1 MQIET
6 YVPPCSTT
14 ATFVPDTFTKMMDQS
29 GMFYNA
35 PCRLVNGRE
44 SLAVSAGA
52 ASLQK
57 MAMKLARYLFLERA
71 SAAPLDTL
79 LGASLFPVVMDID
92 CFKPAEAQQALVE
105 NRKQARLAVELRA
118 TFEADPL
125 EDGMNHPAEQI
136 LSKALRSTEDKRVLD
151 WLRAFSLDAAY
162 PSFAASVLRCL
173 GRQTHPGTGSWR
185 AGLVRDGLTMDDVEI
200 RDAAVQAAELWG
212 DPDMRSVLESHSEPE
227 PWLRNYIRDVID
239 DLDE

>member
-14 ATFVPDTFTKMMDQS
+14 ATFVPDTFTKMDQS
-29 GMFYNA
+29 GMFYDA

-118 TFEADPL
+118 TFEADSL

-151 WLRAFSLDAAY
+151 WLRAFSNGRRTPELRGIGPAL
-162 PSFAASVLRCL
+162 PGASNA
-173 GRQTHPGTGSWR
+173 S
-185 AGLVRDGLTMDDVEI
+185 RDGFMACRTRARRVDY
-200 RDAAVQAAELWG
+200 G
-212 DPDMRSVLESHSEPE
+212 
-227 PWLRNYIRDVID
+227 
-239 DLDE
+239 

>member
-6 YVPPCSTT
+6 YVPPYSMT
-14 ATFVPDTFTKMMDQS
+14 ATFVPDTFTKIDQS
-29 GMFYNA
+29 GMFYDA
-35 PCRLVNGRE
+35 PRRLVNGRE
-44 SLAVSAGA
+44 SLAVSADA

-71 SAAPLDTL
+71 SAAPLETL
-79 LGASLFPVVMDID
+79 LGASLFPVVVDVN
-92 CFKPAEAQQALVE
+92 CFKPAAAQQSLVE
-105 NRKQARLAVELRA
+105 DREQTRLAVELRA

-136 LSKALRSTEDKRVLD
+136 ISKALRSTEDKRVLD
-151 WLRAFSLDAAY
+151 WLRAFSLDAAH

-173 GRQTHPGTGSWR
+173 GRQVNPGTGSWR
-185 AGLVRDGLTMDDVEI
+185 ARLVRDGLTMDDVEI

-212 DPDMRSVLESHSEPE
+212 DPDMQNVLESHSEPE